1 MVSIESIK
9 ELRNITGVSIG
20 ECKKALEKSNGDI
33 KKAEEFLKEV
43 GKKIVQKRM
52 DKETAAGIIDAY
64 IHTGSNIGVL
74 VELNCESDFVARS
87 EDFQKL
93 AHELCLQIAVGSSD
107 DDDPILER
115 KWIKDESKTIQDLIN
130 ESIGKFGENISIKRF
145 TRYEL

>member
-20 ECKKALEKSNGDI
+20 ECKKALEKSEGDI

-52 DKETAAGIIDAY
+52 DKEMNAGIIDSY
-64 IHTGSNIGVL
+64 IHTGNSVGVL
-74 VELNCESDFVARS
+74 LELNCESDFVARS
-87 EDFQKL
+87 EDFKKL
-93 AHELCLQIAVGSSD
+93 AHEICLQIAVAFSD
-107 DDDPILER
+107 DTPILER
-115 KWIKDESKTIQDLIN
+115 KWIKDESKTIKDLIN

>member
-1 MVSIESIK
+1 MISIEDIK

-33 KKAEEFLKEV
+33 KKAEEFLREL

-52 DKETAAGIIDAY
+52 DKETNAGIVDAY
-64 IHTGSNIGVL
+64 IHTGNNVGVL
-74 VELNCESDFVARS
+74 IELSCESDFVALS

-107 DDDPILER
+107 DIPILER
-115 KWIKDESKTIQDLIN
+115 KWIKDESKTIQDLMDEN
-130 ESIGKFGENISIKRF
+130 IGKFGENISIKRF